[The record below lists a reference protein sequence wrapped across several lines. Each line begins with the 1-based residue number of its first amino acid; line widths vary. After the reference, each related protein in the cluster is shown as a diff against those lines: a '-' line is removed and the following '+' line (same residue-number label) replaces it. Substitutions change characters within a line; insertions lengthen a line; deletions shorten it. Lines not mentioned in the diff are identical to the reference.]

1 MLTWYE
7 NIWTKWCLV
16 CPQELVMDIL
26 RVLAAPDLEVRKK
39 TLNLTMELVTSR
51 TVEEVIQVKSCAQP
65 MHWWI
70 SFVFVVCFS
79 LSLSAGLPS
88 HGGDVTVYVW
98 HKPTELA
105 HSFLSCLLSIFVFMA
120 LSNVLHSINSPD
132 NSPFSHSVLVVLAL
146 PYWSFQLYI
155 SLWKSPSALI

>member
-105 HSFLSCLLSIFVFMA
+105 HSFLLCSCVYSCLRGPFNCISFHKFSRQLSA
-120 LSNVLHSINSPD
+120 YSLCCSL
-132 NSPFSHSVLVVLAL
+132 FSVSG
-146 PYWSFQLYI
+146 
-155 SLWKSPSALI
+155 LIDR